1 MAAAEA
7 PSSGAPAPAVG
18 ALRRVLDPATSALAA
33 AATAWIFVL
42 MILVCADV
50 IGLKVFSRPV
60 YGVVEVT
67 AASIVAVVFAQLP
80 HTLALGRLTRADF
93 FIAPLAVGAPSLA
106 KALEAAFAAT
116 GTVIFALLTIALWE
130 PTWSAWADGDYI
142 GTQGIFTMP
151 IWPISL
157 LVLLGIALTAVEFA
171 VQTVERLGDL
181 RAAPRPL
188 LVSLTLVLI
197 VAALGVLILILDPG
211 RIALGVIGIAALV
224 LLILVGM
231 HVPVA
236 MMLVGLIG
244 VWVIRDNPDLA
255 LRTLRS
261 ATTSAVAKFEFGV
274 VPLFVLMGL
283 LVDASDLGRDAYRVA
298 AALLRKLY
306 GGLAI
311 ATVAANAAFAAVTG
325 ISIAS
330 AAVFTRIAV
339 PQMEAHQY
347 STGFAAGTVAG
358 SSVLGM
364 MIPPSL
370 LLIIFGFVTE
380 TSIGALFLAAIIPGL
395 LLAVAF
401 CVYIYLAAR
410 FAPERLGCPAVA
422 DDIAPVSWA
431 EIGKAMAPILVLMG
445 VVLGGIY
452 GGVFTPTQAG
462 AVGAAATLIVTA
474 LKGRLS
480 APILWKVMKDT
491 GVVSVTILLLVIAA
505 SAFTK
510 MLVMSGIPNAF
521 AQMLLAEGVGFWLF
535 ILGYFAV
542 IVILGM
548 FLDSTSIILI
558 VVPLV
563 VAAVPQI
570 VGAHVPGDV
579 MVWFGIVTVLAVE
592 IGLLTP
598 PFGISVYVVKATLD
612 RDDVPIGAIF
622 RGALPFVGI
631 MAAVM
636 LVLTALPV
644 LTTIWSLP

>member
-1 MAAAEA
+1 MTDIVST
-7 PSSGAPAPAVG
+7 PVVSTHKSL
-18 ALRRVLDPATSALAA
+18 LRCWLDTVTAGLAA
-33 AATAWIFVL
+33 VATVWIFVL
-42 MILVCADV
+42 MILICADV
-50 IGLKVFSRPV
+50 IGLNFFSTPL

-80 HTLALGRLTRADF
+80 HTLAQGRLTRADF
-93 FIAPLAVGAPSLA
+93 LLDALSRGAPALA
-106 KALEAAFAAT
+106 RALDLAFVFAGA
-116 GTVIFALLTIALWE
+116 VIFALLAYALVE
-130 PTWSAWADGDYI
+130 PTWSSWADGDYL
-142 GTQGIFTMP
+142 GTQGLFTMP
-151 IWPISL
+151 VWPIGAII
-157 LVLLGIALTAVEFA
+157 LLGVGLTAIESAGQTISGAVE
-171 VQTVERLGDL
+171 TLRTP
-181 RAAPRPL
+181 RAAA
-188 LVSLTLVLI
+188 VFCLI
-197 VAALGVLILILDPG
+197 AFLSVTVPALIFWLDPS
-211 RIALGVIGIAALV
+211 RIFLGTLGIAALV
-224 LLILVGM
+224 FLILLGM

-236 MMLVGLIG
+236 MMLVGLVG
-244 VWVIRDNPDLA
+244 VWFIRDNPELA

-261 ATTSAVAKFEFGV
+261 SATSAVAKFEFGV

-298 AALLRKLY
+298 ASLLRKLH

-339 PQMEAHQY
+339 PQMEAHNY
-347 STGFAAGTVAG
+347 ATGFAAGTVAG

-380 TSIGALFLAAIIPGL
+380 TSIGALFLAAVIPGL

-401 CVYIYLAAR
+401 CLYIYLVAR
-410 FAPERLGCPAVA
+410 FMPERVGCPVAA
-422 DDIAPVSWA
+422 DDIGPVGMTDIFRA
-431 EIGKAMAPILVLMG
+431 FAPIVLLMG

-452 GGVFTPTQAG
+452 GGLFTPTQAG
-462 AVGAAATLIVTA
+462 AVGAAATLLLA
-474 LKGRLS
+474 FARRRLTLS
-480 APILWKVMKDT
+480 VLWSVMKDT
-491 GVVSVTILLLVIAA
+491 GVISVTILLLVIAA

-521 AQMLLAEGVGFWLF
+521 ASMLLAEGVGFWVF
-535 ILGYFAV
+535 MLGYFAV
-542 IVILGM
+542 IVLLGM

-563 VAAVPQI
+563 ASAVPHI
-570 VGAHVPGDV
+570 AGFHVPGDV

-598 PFGISVYVVKATLD
+598 PFGISVYVVKATLG

-622 RGALPFVGI
+622 RGAFPYVCI
-631 MAAVM
+631 MAAITLLLT
-636 LVLTALPV
+636 LVPI
-644 LTTIWSLP
+644 LTTVWSLR